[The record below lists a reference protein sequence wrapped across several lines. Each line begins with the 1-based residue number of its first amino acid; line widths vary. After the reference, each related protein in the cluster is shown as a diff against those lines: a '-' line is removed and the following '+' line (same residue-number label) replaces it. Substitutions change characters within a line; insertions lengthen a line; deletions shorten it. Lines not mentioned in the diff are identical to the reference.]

1 MTLYKNNTNK
11 KQVICKIV
19 NNINLLNDSDKLY
32 INIVRNI
39 IYNKS
44 ILNHKQNTRL
54 YSIYKKINR
63 LLINKLASASS
74 KSNL

>member
-1 MTLYKNNTNK
+1 MTLYKNNTNN

-63 LLINKLASASS
+63 LLINKLALASS